1 MSNSKKTMPSW
12 VPFELI
18 DKDFRRGTGA
28 LPIVLVVLAIL
39 CFVVGAVYTLL
50 GNVIGIVSGCL
61 LLAVAAIVKSIRS
74 IEAYT
79 IYMARVQR
87 WMMHNAC
94 PSDCSPDAAPD
105 KPVDS
110 KPEIDSI
117 QPSKPSDPSKFI
129 N

>member
-1 MSNSKKTMPSW
+1 MRSKPHF
-12 VPFELI
+12 VQFDAL
-18 DKDFRRGTGA
+18 DKDCRRGTGA
-28 LPIVLVVLAIL
+28 LPVAFAIL
-39 CFVVGAVYTLL
+39 AGICFAL
-50 GNVIGIVSGCL
+50 GILFGMTVSSIFAGIVSGCFF
-61 LLAVAAIVKSIRS
+61 LAISAVVKSIRS